1 MRCSREHCVL
11 LLMSWQESD
20 SKSVSNPHNGQDYL
34 KSKRTVL
41 WLWTSHS
48 LVACQKGWQN
58 LMKWKVWKIVRKI
71 SDEKL
76 VKMLQFCIFLV
87 VDKWQLWFHGKIVE
101 KNWLK
106 KVVKMVGFLQFSA
119 FDHFDF
125 TRKRVD
131 NWQNVMKWQTKFLA
145 KTYAVVPEKGESLCN
160 NVWESIIRWIR
171 PKFLVGWGVSQ

>member
-1 MRCSREHCVL
+1 MLPDRSLLIWQKLMENAKIEKLEMRLFGWFSNTV

-76 VKMLQFCIFLV
+76 VKMLQFCTFSCRQVTTLIPRKNCRKKLVEKSRENGGIFAVFSFWPLWYHE
-87 VDKWQLWFHGKIVE
+87 KKGWQL
-101 KNWLK
+101 
-106 KVVKMVGFLQFSA
+106 
-119 FDHFDF
+119 
-125 TRKRVD
+125 
-131 NWQNVMKWQTKFLA
+131 TK
-145 KTYAVVPEKGESLCN
+145 CN
-160 NVWESIIRWIR
+160 EMTNEI
-171 PKFLVGWGVSQ
+171 LG